1 MRVTVC
7 AALAVGFACTTS
19 GSPGAASP
27 PVTAGSGISIG
38 GTSASGYTVSVDASV
53 VRTTSQADARYLG
66 VGAQAADSARLGGT
80 AATSFQTTNQAD
92 ARYLGAGAQAADS
105 ARLGGTAATT
115 FVQKGTGGDIDLGA
129 GRVVLTVNG
138 KSSSVF
144 GLYCGITA
152 TATKGALAGPGNTS
166 GYVAGKAIC
175 EQTCGTPLAHMCTL
189 AEMVKSSE
197 LASFAVPAARAGGWV
212 SSGGM
217 WQAQYATYDINDCA
231 GWHDPGT
238 ASGAS
243 VFYLNNGG
251 GLPVPSFSRCDQAE
265 PILCCE

>member
-66 VGAQAADSARLGGT
+66 V
-80 AATSFQTTNQAD
+80 
-92 ARYLGAGAQAADS
+92 GAQAADS